1 MRTRVEQHGGHLWG
15 MRASP
20 TQFRMGVMNE
30 NELMNIMVLT
40 LHCVLRTS
48 NQRWNDG

>member
-1 MRTRVEQHGGHLWG
+1 MRTSRAVRRGHLWG
-15 MRASP
+15 LRASP

-30 NELMNIMVLT
+30 NELMNIMVVT